1 MIVVYK
7 EHKVGKH
14 RMNFIIDSKIILE
27 SKAVSELTDVFR
39 QTTLSYLKAT
49 SLKLGLRINF
59 GEPRLRHERIVN

>member
-1 MIVVYK
+1 
-7 EHKVGKH
+7 
-14 RMNFIIDSKIILE
+14 MNFIIDSKIILE